1 MKHWSIRQRLLGSFA
16 LILALM
22 TLMAG
27 IGQYQ
32 LAAIDAAKFSV
43 QRDALPGLYYS
54 TMIRSAMFQEHMLMQ
69 QLAEIDNTAQ
79 QRQADLAKLQANT
92 DRLNDSMKGYE
103 STIYRT
109 DDRSNFEAFKAERA
123 RYLEARQAVL
133 ALDPVKQRNEVHQS
147 FTQHLMPE
155 WERNRL
161 RIQRFVEDNRA
172 FADKSAEHISEA
184 VSTAKISMVAT
195 LLVALAVALACG
207 YFLMRAIITPMK
219 ALQEALDTMRTG
231 DLTGRLSAERRD
243 EFGVLESG
251 FNQMADELTHLVG
264 QSQASA
270 LQVSTS
276 ITEIAATSKQQ
287 QATATET
294 ASTTAEIGA
303 TSQEI
308 LATSQELM
316 RTMGEVSSVSEQAAD
331 LAGNGQASLVRMEST
346 MQNVMEAAGSV
357 NAKLGILS
365 EKAGKINQIVTTIT
379 KVADQTNLL
388 SLNAAIEAEKAGEYG
403 RGFSVVATEIRRL
416 ADQTAVA
423 TYDIEMM
430 VREILSAVSA
440 GVMGMDK
447 FSEEVRRGMTEVQL
461 ASGQL
466 SQIIHQ
472 VQAMAPGFQQ
482 VNEGMQAQTI
492 GAEQIKQALLQLS
505 EATRQTVD
513 SLRQSSQSIDE
524 LNLVSNG
531 LRHGVSRF
539 KVQG

>member
-54 TMIRSAMFQEHMLMQ
+54 TMIRAALFEEHMLMQ
-69 QLAEIDNTAQ
+69 ELAEIDNTAQ
-79 QRQADLAKLQANT
+79 QRQADLTKLQVNQAKLAEY
-92 DRLNDSMKGYE
+92 MKGYE
-103 STIYRT
+103 NTIFRS
-109 DDRSNFEAFKAERA
+109 DDRNNFDAFKSMRVN
-123 RYLEARQAVL
+123 YVQARQAML
-133 ALDPVKQRNEVHQS
+133 ALNPATEHAQMQQIFRKQ
-147 FTQHLMPE
+147 MAPE

-161 RIQRFVEDNRA
+161 RIQRFVDDNRA

-184 VSTAKISMVAT
+184 VATAKISIVLT
-195 LLVALAVALACG
+195 LLVALAAALTCG
-207 YFLMRAIITPMK
+207 FFLMRAIITPMK
-219 ALQEALDTMRTG
+219 GLQGALDTMRTG

-331 LAGNGQASLVRMEST
+331 MAGNGQASLVRMEST

>member
-1 MKHWSIRQRLLGSFA
+1 MKHWSLRQRILGSFA

-27 IGQYQ
+27 IGHYQ
-32 LAAIDAAKFSV
+32 LTAIDAAKFSV

-54 TMIRSAMFQEHMLMQ
+54 TMIRSAMFQEHMLVQ
-69 QLAEIDNTAQ
+69 QLAEVDSTAQ
-79 QRQADLAKLQANT
+79 ERKADFAKLQANT
-92 DRLNDSMKGYE
+92 DRLGDFMKGYD
-103 STIYRT
+103 STIYRA
-109 DDRSNFEAFKAERA
+109 DDRANFEAFKVARA
-123 RYLEARQAVL
+123 RYLEMRQAVF
-133 ALDPVKQRNEVHQS
+133 ALDPIKQRSEIHQA
-147 FTQHLMPE
+147 FVQRLIPE

-161 RIQRFVEDNRA
+161 LIQRFVEDNRA
-172 FADKSAEHISEA
+172 FADQSTNRIGDA
-184 VSTAKISMVAT
+184 VSTAKISMIFT
-195 LLVALAVALACG
+195 LLVALACAMLCG
-207 YFLMRAIITPMK
+207 YLLMRTITQPMK
-219 ALQEALDTMRTG
+219 ALQEALNTMRSG
-231 DLTGRLSAERRD
+231 DLTQRLTSDRRD
-243 EFGVLESG
+243 EFGQLESG

-264 QSQASA
+264 QSQTSA
-270 LQVSTS
+270 LQVSAS

-316 RTMGEVSSVSEQAAD
+316 RTMGEVSAVSEQAAD
-331 LAGNGQASLVRMEST
+331 LAGNGQASLVRMENT

-447 FSEEVRRGMTEVQL
+447 FSEEVRRGMAEVQQ

-466 SQIIHQ
+466 SLIIQQ

-539 KVQG
+539 KVQA

>member
-1 MKHWSIRQRLLGSFA
+1 MKHWSIRHRILGSFA

-22 TLMAG
+22 TVMAG
-27 IGQYQ
+27 IGHQQ
-32 LAAIDAAKFSV
+32 LTAIDAAKFSV

-69 QLAEIDNTAQ
+69 QLAEVDSTAKE
-79 QRQADLAKLQANT
+79 RQADLAKLQANT
-92 DRLNDSMKGYE
+92 TRLNDSMKGYDG
-103 STIYRT
+103 TIYRA
-109 DDRSNFEAFKAERA
+109 DDRANFDAFKASRA

-133 ALDPVKQRNEVHQS
+133 AMDPVKQRSEIHQ
-147 FTQHLMPE
+147 FFVQHLAPE

-161 RIQRFVEDNRA
+161 LIQRFVEDNRA
-172 FADKSAEHISEA
+172 FADQSTNRIGDA
-184 VSTAKISMVAT
+184 VTTAKTSMIVT
-195 LLVALAVALACG
+195 LLVALACAMLCG
-207 YFLMRAIITPMK
+207 VLLLRAITQPMQ
-219 ALQEALDTMRTG
+219 ALQAALNTMRSG
-231 DLTGRLSAERRD
+231 DLTQRLASDRRD
-243 EFGVLESG
+243 EFGQLESG

-264 QSQASA
+264 QSQTSA
-270 LQVSTS
+270 LQVSAS

-331 LAGNGQASLVRMEST
+331 LAGNGQASLVRMENT

-447 FSEEVRRGMTEVQL
+447 FSEEVRRGMTEVQQ

-466 SQIIHQ
+466 SLIIQQ

-539 KVQG
+539 KVQA